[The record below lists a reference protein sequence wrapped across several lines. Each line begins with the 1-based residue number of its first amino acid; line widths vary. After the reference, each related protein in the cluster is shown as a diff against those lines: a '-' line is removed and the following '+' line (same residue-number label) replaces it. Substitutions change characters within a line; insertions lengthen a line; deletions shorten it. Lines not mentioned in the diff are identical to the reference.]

1 MCAKKTTDN
10 MGLSAS
16 PLIEIKDGEKVLYSN
31 HFPLKLIINKKP
43 SFKKTNSP
51 EAALWQAVLIQALE
65 DATSN
70 SMQKKKSRYRK
81 QARAWLR
88 NKDNDLKKICLL
100 AGVKYDNFIKLM
112 DQLW

>member
-1 MCAKKTTDN
+1 MCAKKTIDN

-16 PLIEIKDGEKVLYSN
+16 PLVEIKDGDRVLYSN
-31 HFPLKLIINKKP
+31 HYPLKLIINSK
-43 SFKKTNSP
+43 SNFKKINSP

-70 SMQKKKSRYRK
+70 SKQKKKLRYKR
-81 QARAWLR
+81 QAREWLK
-88 NKDNDLKKICLL
+88 NPDNDLKKICLL
-100 AGVKYDNFIKLM
+100 AGVRYDSLIKLM